1 MKLLNHIPTF
11 AMLAFFCI
19 LPVTANA
26 APPQLYNKSIEL
38 FWGESF
44 VSKRVSDGSPS
55 NGTARKSRVI
65 YISSAGRAFVKSSD
79 ISGRDGG
86 TRERGP
92 EDTKG
97 NVTFSGSELSLVA
110 VNQQIA
116 RRVTVSFDPSFS
128 NCTAVLTV
136 GKTGANAKASG
147 YDGAMYEVISIAGGS
162 VSCSVKPGNA
172 VSGQ

>member
-1 MKLLNHIPTF
+1 MLLKRFSVFVLLIVF
-11 AMLAFFCI
+11 LAMPAI
-19 LPVTANA
+19 AKA
-26 APPQLYNKSIEL
+26 APSQLYNKSIEL

-44 VSKRVSDGSPS
+44 VSKRISDGSPS
-55 NGTARKSRVI
+55 NGTAKKSRVI

-86 TRERGP
+86 TREKGP
-92 EDTKG
+92 DDTKG

-136 GKTGANAKASG
+136 GKIGANPKASG

-162 VSCSVKPGNA
+162 VSCSVKQGNA